1 MSQPWIPRNWEEAC
15 KRNAGRR
22 KLHAR
27 KRKERADRIVGIL
40 VAMEVAPVL
49 RESAYGWLSMAAER
63 MKKSK
68 ATASR
73 DFALA
78 RRLHNQFAQL
88 FGRPLNLQR
97 DHIKWSW
104 DWSHYGFRTQESL
117 RSGHKKPIGSFPFDT
132 RAEVTEEAFG
142 GFGPKS
148 WQSGRTDLRSVET
161 RDLISLLRSLR

>member
-1 MSQPWIPRNWEEAC
+1 M
-15 KRNAGRR
+15 
-22 KLHAR
+22 R
-27 KRKERADRIVGIL
+27 KRKERAERIVRLLG
-40 VAMEVAPVL
+40 AMEVAPEL
-49 RESAYGWLSMAAER
+49 RESAYGWLSVTAET

-78 RRLHNQFAQL
+78 RRIRGQFAQL
-88 FGRPLNLQR
+88 FGRPFNPLQDR
-97 DHIKWSW
+97 IKWSW
-104 DWSHYGFRTQESL
+104 DWSHYGFCTQESL

-132 RAEVTEEAFG
+132 RAEVSEEAFG

-148 WQSGRTDLRSVET
+148 WQSGRVDLRGVST